1 MNKFVA
7 LVMRNLPS
15 CLAVFFILKDMF
27 AFRFL
32 ATREFGYE
40 NEFIARLALLPGSA
54 LFWGYG
60 AWLIPFVNIPF
71 AGFLGW
77 LVSKKDREAKLP
89 PGAD

>member
-40 NEFIARLALLPGSA
+40 NEFIARIALLAASA

-60 AWLIPFVNIPF
+60 AWLIPLLQHSVWSVAWMVRLQEI
-71 AGFLGW
+71 
-77 LVSKKDREAKLP
+77 S
-89 PGAD
+89 